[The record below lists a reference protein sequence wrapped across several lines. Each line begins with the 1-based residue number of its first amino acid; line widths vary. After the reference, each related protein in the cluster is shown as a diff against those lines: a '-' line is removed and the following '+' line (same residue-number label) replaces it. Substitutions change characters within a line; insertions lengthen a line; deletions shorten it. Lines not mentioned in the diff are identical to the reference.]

1 MRVLSCSLG
10 SYCEGIG
17 RKVLIIGMVLRQA
30 GHDKLLHA
38 LIPSAGPYGSGYRL
52 ISRPIVF
59 KLYCLITVQR
69 RITQG
74 EQMNLLSKHETRRRL
89 LRGMPDSDMLSSQVT
104 RWFQSPQGEAVLLAE
119 KEAIHT
125 ALEKLFGYHILQ
137 LGFSEEHSVIEQSP
151 VGHKIIFSPSFRA
164 GSTKAVASNEE
175 LPLSSDSIDVVV
187 LHHALDFAA
196 NSHRVLREA
205 TRVLRP
211 GGHMFVVGFN
221 PYSYWGFWKLFKRKK
236 NMPWRGKFISKGR
249 VSDWL
254 KLLDL
259 HIDSISYGL
268 HFMPVKIS
276 RLLIHA
282 QSIENLG
289 NRLHS
294 PLGGAYF
301 IHCIKQAMTVTP
313 IMPKWRTLRARSSV
327 IPATENVRAKI
338 KIH

>member
-1 MRVLSCSLG
+1 MLF
-10 SYCEGIG
+10 
-17 RKVLIIGMVLRQA
+17 IGMVLRQKR
-30 GHDKLLHA
+30 HDKLLQA
-38 LIPSAGPYGSGYRL
+38 VIPSAGPYGEGYHL

-59 KLYCLITVQR
+59 KLCCLTIDQC
-69 RITQG
+69 RITKD

-89 LRGMPDSDMLSSQVT
+89 LRGMSDSDMLSGQVAH
-104 RWFQSPQGEAVLLAE
+104 WFQSPQGEAVLRAE
-119 KEAIHT
+119 KEAIHA

-151 VGHKIIFSPSFRA
+151 VGHKIIFSSSFRS
-164 GSTKAVASNEE
+164 GSTRAVANNED
-175 LPLSSDSIDVVV
+175 LPLTSDSIDVVV
-187 LHHALDFAA
+187 IHHALDFAA

-211 GGHMFVVGFN
+211 GGHMFIVGFN
-221 PYSYWGFWKLFKRKK
+221 PYSYWGFWRLFKRKK
-236 NMPWRGKFISKGR
+236 NIPWRGKFISKGR

-276 RLLIHA
+276 KLLSHA
-282 QSIENLG
+282 ESLENFG
-289 NRLHS
+289 NKLHS
-294 PLGGAYF
+294 PFGGVYF
-301 IHCIKQAMTVTP
+301 IHCIKQAMPVTP
-313 IMPKWRTLRARSSV
+313 ILSKWRGLRARPSV
-327 IPATENVRAKI
+327 MPAAENVRAKI

>member
-1 MRVLSCSLG
+1 
-10 SYCEGIG
+10 
-17 RKVLIIGMVLRQA
+17 MVLHLKRHDRLLQA
-30 GHDKLLHA
+30 V
-38 LIPSAGPYGSGYRL
+38 IPSEGTYVAGYCL
-52 ISRPIVF
+52 ISLPIVF
-59 KLYCLITVQR
+59 TLYCL
-69 RITQG
+69 RIDQCRFTQDVK
-74 EQMNLLSKHETRRRL
+74 MNLLSKHETRRRL
-89 LRGMPDSDMLSSQVT
+89 LRCMPDSDMLSNQVAH
-104 RWFQSPQGEAVLLAE
+104 WFQSPQGEAVLLAE

-151 VGHKIIFSPSFRA
+151 VGHKIIFSASFRA
-164 GSTKAVASNEE
+164 GSTRAVASNEE

-187 LHHALDFAA
+187 IHHALDFAA

-211 GGHMFVVGFN
+211 GGHMLIVGFN

-236 NMPWRGKFISKGR
+236 NMPWRGEFISKGR

-268 HFMPVKIS
+268 HFMPMKIS
-276 RLLIHA
+276 RLLGYA

-289 NRLHS
+289 KRLHS

-301 IHCIKQAMTVTP
+301 IHGIKQTMPVTP
-313 IMPKWRTLRARSSV
+313 ILPKWRPLRARPSAMPV
-327 IPATENVRAKI
+327 AENVRAKI
-338 KIH
+338 KTH

>member
-1 MRVLSCSLG
+1 MSELSGTLSF
-10 SYCEGIG
+10 YYEGME
-17 RKVLIIGMVLRQA
+17 RKVLIIEKVLRQNR
-30 GHDKLLHA
+30 HDKLLHA
-38 LIPSAGPYGSGYRL
+38 VIPSAGPYWEGYRL
-52 ISRPIVF
+52 ISSPIVF
-59 KLYCLITVQR
+59 KLCSLITIQL
-69 RITQG
+69 RITQE

-89 LRGMPDSDMLSSQVT
+89 LRGMPDSDMLSSQVAH
-104 RWFQSPQGEAVLLAE
+104 WFESPQGEAVLLAE
-119 KEAIHT
+119 KKAIHA

-164 GSTKAVASNEE
+164 GSTRAVASNEE
-175 LPLSSDSIDVVV
+175 LPLSSDSIDVIVI
-187 LHHALDFAA
+187 HHALDFAT

-211 GGHMFVVGFN
+211 GGHMLIVGFN

-259 HIDSISYGL
+259 HIDSIFYGL

-276 RLLIHA
+276 RLLSHA

-301 IHCIKQAMTVTP
+301 IRCIKQAVPVTP
-313 IMPKWRTLRARSSV
+313 ILPTWRTLRARSSG
-327 IPATENVRAKI
+327 IPAVENARAKI
-338 KIH
+338 KVH

>member
-1 MRVLSCSLG
+1 
-10 SYCEGIG
+10 
-17 RKVLIIGMVLRQA
+17 
-30 GHDKLLHA
+30 
-38 LIPSAGPYGSGYRL
+38 
-52 ISRPIVF
+52 
-59 KLYCLITVQR
+59 
-69 RITQG
+69 
-74 EQMNLLSKHETRRRL
+74 MNLLSKHETRRRL
-89 LRGMPDSDMLSSQVT
+89 LRGMPDSDLLSSQVAH
-104 RWFQSPQGEAVLLAE
+104 WFQSPQGEAVLRAE

-137 LGFSEEHSVIEQSP
+137 LGFSEEHSLIEQSP
-151 VGHKIIFSPSFRA
+151 VGHKIIFSPNFRA
-164 GSTKAVASNEE
+164 GSTRAVASNEE

-187 LHHALDFAA
+187 IHHALDFAA

-211 GGHMFVVGFN
+211 GGHMFIVGFN

-236 NMPWRGKFISKGR
+236 NIPWRGKFISKGR

-268 HFMPVKIS
+268 HFMPVKIAK
-276 RLLIHA
+276 LLSHA
-282 QSIENLG
+282 ESLENFG
-289 NRLHS
+289 NKLRS

-301 IHCIKQAMTVTP
+301 IHCIKQAMPVTP
-313 IMPKWRTLRARSSV
+313 ILPKWRALRARPSV
-327 IPATENVRAKI
+327 MPAAENVRAKI